1 MKNNSI
7 KYRIPVC
14 IFLFVSGTIISIL
27 FSNALNDMIVYG
39 RLTTQLTD
47 PGALIGNIFTQDKL
61 GQLFLLLEALV
72 VLICIVYFVCA
83 KRTYQADTYAVTDN
97 LSIPVP
103 YGQGQHGTTWFMSEK
118 EKKEVFDYIKIS
130 PMNPL
135 VSKLVALGKERYEAI
150 ENGEEYTPPKLDKT
164 LCKSGGIVLARE
176 MSGDTECLPCIT
188 DDIHTLTIGAT
199 RSGKSRCLVLQ
210 SICTIALAG
219 EGIVV
224 NDPKGELYHYTHC
237 YLESLGYTVRVVDF
251 NSPQKSS
258 HYNPLQVIID
268 DVNKGNLDAAQ
279 RSMWDFVT
287 FLVEKND
294 HTEPI
299 WTNGECAVI
308 AAAVMCVVY
317 DNKDHPEFQ
326 NLTNVYNF
334 IANMCKT
341 VNKVMPIDAY
351 MNKLP
356 DSHPAK
362 SLMAIAKIAPDK
374 MGGSFFTSAL
384 TTLRLYITNDMY
396 NVTKESE
403 FSLEDMGDKPKQAL
417 FYLLPDQKTTYYP
430 IVSLLVAQQYE
441 QLVTYAKTRGNRL
454 PNRVNFILD
463 EFGNFTAI
471 PDIQSKMTVGGGY
484 GIRWNLFIQDF
495 NQLIDKYGQE
505 VAKIIQSNCHFWIY
519 LHSQDN
525 STNKEIS
532 DRLGKYTT
540 STYSLGGTTQKYAAP
555 SSSTN
560 IQLSERSLLFP
571 DEVALIQRP
580 YQIVTSIY
588 KPVVMKSPDISQW
601 MFNIML
607 GMGDK
612 AHNTKLIDL
621 DEKLR
626 PERGTAF
633 TEQILWKPWEEILQT
648 AAPVQAASPRFSEPG
663 LHNKPPYF
671 RKG

>member
-1 MKNNSI
+1 
-7 KYRIPVC
+7 
-14 IFLFVSGTIISIL
+14 
-27 FSNALNDMIVYG
+27 
-39 RLTTQLTD
+39 
-47 PGALIGNIFTQDKL
+47 
-61 GQLFLLLEALV
+61 
-72 VLICIVYFVCA
+72 
-83 KRTYQADTYAVTDN
+83 
-97 LSIPVP
+97 
-103 YGQGQHGTTWFMSEK
+103 
-118 EKKEVFDYIKIS
+118 
-130 PMNPL
+130 
-135 VSKLVALGKERYEAI
+135 
-150 ENGEEYTPPKLDKT
+150 
-164 LCKSGGIVLARE
+164 
-176 MSGDTECLPCIT
+176 
-188 DDIHTLTIGAT
+188 
-199 RSGKSRCLVLQ
+199 
-210 SICTIALAG
+210 
-219 EGIVV
+219 
-224 NDPKGELYHYTHC
+224 
-237 YLESLGYTVRVVDF
+237 
-251 NSPQKSS
+251 
-258 HYNPLQVIID
+258 
-268 DVNKGNLDAAQ
+268 
-279 RSMWDFVT
+279 
-287 FLVEKND
+287 
-294 HTEPI
+294 
-299 WTNGECAVI
+299 
-308 AAAVMCVVY
+308 
-317 DNKDHPEFQ
+317 
-326 NLTNVYNF
+326 
-334 IANMCKT
+334 
-341 VNKVMPIDAY
+341 
-351 MNKLP
+351 
-356 DSHPAK
+356 
-362 SLMAIAKIAPDK
+362 MAIAKIAPDR

-396 NVTKESE
+396 NITKESE
-403 FSLEDMGDKPKQAL
+403 FSFEDMGAKPKQAL

-454 PNRVNFILD
+454 PNRMNFILD

-505 VAKIIQSNCHFWIY
+505 VAKIIQSNCNFWIY

>member
-176 MSGDTECLPCIT
+176 MSGDIECLPCIT

-219 EGIVV
+219 EGLVV

-251 NSPQKSS
+251 NSPQKSRAT
-258 HYNPLQVIID
+258 P
-268 DVNKGNLDAAQ
+268 
-279 RSMWDFVT
+279 
-287 FLVEKND
+287 
-294 HTEPI
+294 
-299 WTNGECAVI
+299 
-308 AAAVMCVVY
+308 
-317 DNKDHPEFQ
+317 
-326 NLTNVYNF
+326 
-334 IANMCKT
+334 
-341 VNKVMPIDAY
+341 
-351 MNKLP
+351 
-356 DSHPAK
+356 
-362 SLMAIAKIAPDK
+362 
-374 MGGSFFTSAL
+374 
-384 TTLRLYITNDMY
+384 
-396 NVTKESE
+396 
-403 FSLEDMGDKPKQAL
+403 
-417 FYLLPDQKTTYYP
+417 
-430 IVSLLVAQQYE
+430 
-441 QLVTYAKTRGNRL
+441 
-454 PNRVNFILD
+454 
-463 EFGNFTAI
+463 
-471 PDIQSKMTVGGGY
+471 
-484 GIRWNLFIQDF
+484 
-495 NQLIDKYGQE
+495 
-505 VAKIIQSNCHFWIY
+505 
-519 LHSQDN
+519 
-525 STNKEIS
+525 
-532 DRLGKYTT
+532 
-540 STYSLGGTTQKYAAP
+540 
-555 SSSTN
+555 
-560 IQLSERSLLFP
+560 
-571 DEVALIQRP
+571 
-580 YQIVTSIY
+580 
-588 KPVVMKSPDISQW
+588 
-601 MFNIML
+601 
-607 GMGDK
+607 
-612 AHNTKLIDL
+612 HN
-621 DEKLR
+621 
-626 PERGTAF
+626 
-633 TEQILWKPWEEILQT
+633 
-648 AAPVQAASPRFSEPG
+648 
-663 LHNKPPYF
+663 
-671 RKG
+671 

>member
-1 MKNNSI
+1 M
-7 KYRIPVC
+7 YRIPVC
-14 IFLFVSGTIISIL
+14 IFLFVSGTIISVL

-61 GQLFLLLEALV
+61 GRLFFLLEALV

-135 VSKLVALGKERYEAI
+135 VSKLVALGKERYDAI

-219 EGIVV
+219 EGLVV

-251 NSPQKSS
+251 NSPQKST

-317 DNKDHPEFQ
+317 DNNIRE
-326 NLTNVYNF
+326 N
-334 IANMCKT
+334 AN
-341 VNKVMPIDAY
+341 
-351 MNKLP
+351 
-356 DSHPAK
+356 
-362 SLMAIAKIAPDK
+362 
-374 MGGSFFTSAL
+374 
-384 TTLRLYITNDMY
+384 
-396 NVTKESE
+396 
-403 FSLEDMGDKPKQAL
+403 
-417 FYLLPDQKTTYYP
+417 
-430 IVSLLVAQQYE
+430 
-441 QLVTYAKTRGNRL
+441 TYAVVSQERIDDLYMQLRQQSDT
-454 PNRVNFILD
+454 
-463 EFGNFTAI
+463 
-471 PDIQSKMTVGGGY
+471 DIIV
-484 GIRWNLFIQDF
+484 D
-495 NQLIDKYGQE
+495 
-505 VAKIIQSNCHFWIY
+505 C
-519 LHSQDN
+519 
-525 STNKEIS
+525 
-532 DRLGKYTT
+532 T
-540 STYSLGGTTQKYAAP
+540 S
-555 SSSTN
+555 
-560 IQLSERSLLFP
+560 
-571 DEVALIQRP
+571 
-580 YQIVTSIY
+580 
-588 KPVVMKSPDISQW
+588 DISQSK
-601 MFNIML
+601 L
-607 GMGDK
+607 TAK
-612 AHNTKLIDL
+612 AVI
-621 DEKLR
+621 
-626 PERGTAF
+626 TADVVIELLTCDTNGLVF
-633 TEQILWKPWEEILQT
+633 DGSQEPILQSEQYT
-648 AAPVQAASPRFSEPG
+648 YRKFVRMMSLSSVFKQDEAAMKNAMGRISGTIPYCPKAAEYLNQG
-663 LHNKPPYF
+663 TLLT
-671 RKG
+671 KGVDDRTYNTTIKSLAEIIMKEE